1 MHLLLYH
8 TDHFFSVTE
17 KPHDILAAILE
28 SINLSHHIDLFTEEE
43 VAEDN
48 LHVFANDDLLKS
60 IGIISGLDRLKIILQ
75 IQKHKSGPKSTQ
87 EHSVEKVIDFLRRTP
102 DMEQYISYFEEKQID
117 GDLLLAATDEV
128 LQELGID
135 SAFHRLKIRIC
146 FQREVR
152 GPSALALQYPVGV
165 VVALLKANNMDAKY
179 QLVLET
185 HKIDGELLVEASD
198 QVLREI
204 GIKSRIH
211 QHNIKKLIQK

>member
-1 MHLLLYH
+1 
-8 TDHFFSVTE
+8 
-17 KPHDILAAILE
+17 
-28 SINLSHHIDLFTEEE
+28 
-43 VAEDN
+43 
-48 LHVFANDDLLKS
+48 
-60 IGIISGLDRLKIILQ
+60 
-75 IQKHKSGPKSTQ
+75 
-87 EHSVEKVIDFLRRTP
+87 
-102 DMEQYISYFEEKQID
+102 MEQYMSYFEEKQID

-135 SAFHRLKIRIC
+135 SAFHRLKIRIW

>member
-1 MHLLLYH
+1 M
-8 TDHFFSVTE
+8 S
-17 KPHDILAAILE
+17 A
-28 SINLSHHIDLFTEEE
+28 
-43 VAEDN
+43 
-48 LHVFANDDLLKS
+48 
-60 IGIISGLDRLKIILQ
+60 LDRLKIILQ
-75 IQKHKSGPKSTQ
+75 IQKCRSGLKSTQ

-102 DMEQYISYFEEKQID
+102 DMEQYISYFEKKQID